1 MKRKVYLSLLSM
13 GLACMA
19 VTLLISTWFFWRSTQ
34 HQIQQELTMTMDV
47 VETALEEGHDTSLY
61 LKKIGIHHTNG
72 LRITWINARGDVL
85 FESDY
90 DKGIMENHLAR
101 PEVRAAIEMGK
112 GQPSAIPRPCLRPS
126 IIMPRNF
133 LMGPSCGSAWKGI
146 RFMLTSSAS
155 CRGPS
160 CSWDCRPWPVSRPRA
175 C

>member
-47 VETALEEGHDTSLY
+47 VETALEEDHDTSLY

-101 PEVRAAIEMGK
+101 PEVRAAIENGE
-112 GQPSAIPRPCLRPS
+112 GTAVP
-126 IIMPRNF
+126 
-133 LMGPSCGSAWKGI
+133 
-146 RFMLTSSAS
+146 
-155 CRGPS
+155 
-160 CSWDCRPWPVSRPRA
+160 
-175 C
+175 